1 MPPASLWNIYFHA
14 PGSINAYSCEVPE
27 GSVLPIG
34 LKTFGASRNGGSVV
48 LNWQTTYE
56 SNAQNIEIQKKSGA
70 GFVTVG
76 VVPATNNLNG
86 STYSFV
92 DKNSSAAVSEYRL
105 RLLSKD
111 AEAAFSE
118 VRAVK
123 GMGAAVDFTVFP
135 NPAVRNAKIAI
146 TDISEPTD
154 VQVIDNVG
162 RVVKSITINNSNTVE
177 LNNLQVGV
185 YRVRLVNKTSGGAV
199 TKSLTVIQ

>member
-1 MPPASLWNIYFHA
+1 M
-14 PGSINAYSCEVPE
+14 
-27 GSVLPIG
+27 
-34 LKTFGASRNGGSVV
+34 GAS
-48 LNWQTTYE
+48 
-56 SNAQNIEIQKKSGA
+56 
-70 GFVTVG
+70 
-76 VVPATNNLNG
+76 
-86 STYSFV
+86 
-92 DKNSSAAVSEYRL
+92 
-105 RLLSKD
+105 
-111 AEAAFSE
+111 
-118 VRAVK
+118 
-123 GMGAAVDFTVFP
+123 VDFTVFP